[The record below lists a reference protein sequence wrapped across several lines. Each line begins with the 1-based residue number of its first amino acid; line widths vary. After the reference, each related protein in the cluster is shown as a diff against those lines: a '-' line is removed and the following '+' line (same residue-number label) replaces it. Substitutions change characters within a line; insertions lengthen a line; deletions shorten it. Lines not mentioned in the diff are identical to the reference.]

1 MSTTMMSEMSY
12 TQEEIQAL
20 TYSPYWINLNLDD
33 HILLKCILEEYI
45 ELKEGDVDADD
56 AQYLLDQVKNPLFK
70 KYKDVIHCGVSH

>member
-1 MSTTMMSEMSY
+1 MMSEMTY

-33 HILLKCILEEYI
+33 HILLKCILKDYI
-45 ELKEGDVDADD
+45 EMKKDENKMDADD
-56 AQYLLDQVKNPLFK
+56 AQYILDQVKNPLFK